1 MDKETG
7 TSDYQKLLALLT
19 DLSATERKTINVYH
33 RIQEAAG
40 YVPRE
45 VLQEIARKNQRSE
58 AEEQGL
64 LSFFD
69 SFRTRPPAEHTVAVC
84 YGTACY
90 AQGAAVIY
98 DRIALELNLDEEGY
112 SPDGTV
118 NVEKVFC
125 IGACSQAPLIVRN
138 NKIQGNIKAHEVPNL
153 VFDLKEKNR
162 V

>member
-1 MDKETG
+1 MS
-7 TSDYQKLLALLT
+7 SDYEKLKNFVDALPEE
-19 DLSATERKTINVYH
+19 ERRTINVYH
-33 RIQEAAG
+33 RIQEREG

-45 VLQEIARKNQRSE
+45 ALQHVAAASGRSE
-58 AEEQGL
+58 SEEQGL

-90 AQGAAVIY
+90 ARGAAVIY
-98 DRIALELNLDEEGY
+98 DRIALELDLDEEGY
-112 SPDGTV
+112 SPDGSV

-138 NKIQGNIKAHEVPNL
+138 GKIEGNLKAHLVPSL
-153 VFDLKEKNR
+153 IWDLKDASSKS
-162 V
+162 